1 MKELKKSVKLI
12 PLGTIFGKLTI
23 INEIPTMST
32 LKTPRAQFDVK
43 CECGVEFKAIGTRL
57 RKGDLK
63 SCKNCSFKDREFN
76 KQKIVTQIEQL
87 YNHNIVIRCKD
98 SKKNISNNL
107 SLIDFEKLIYQ
118 NCYYC
123 GDEPKPSLRFKN
135 RKYLNSKTIL
145 INGVD
150 RIDSD
155 LGYSIENCVP
165 CCTICNKMKM
175 DLKQNEFI
183 LKIEK
188 IMDNLKIR
196 NH

>member
-1 MKELKKSVKLI
+1 MIDLKIKYNNLTLISEPYSIKSGYTTRKVVDCKCDCGKILKKVVLSKL
-12 PLGTIFGKLTI
+12 KD
-23 INEIPTMST
+23 NST
-32 LKTPRAQFDVK
+32 
-43 CECGVEFKAIGTRL
+43 
-57 RKGDLK
+57 K
-63 SCKNCSFKDREFN
+63 SCKNCSFQNREFN
-76 KQKIVTQIEQL
+76 KERIVTQVEQL
-87 YNHNIVIRCKD
+87 YNHNIIIRCKD

-107 SLIDFEKLIYQ
+107 SLEQFKTLIYQ

-135 RKYLNSKTIL
+135 RKYLNSEIIL
-145 INGVD
+145 INGID

-155 LGYSIENCVP
+155 LGYSIENCVS
-165 CCTICNKMKM
+165 CCTTCNKMKM

-188 IMDNLKIR
+188 IMNNLKLR